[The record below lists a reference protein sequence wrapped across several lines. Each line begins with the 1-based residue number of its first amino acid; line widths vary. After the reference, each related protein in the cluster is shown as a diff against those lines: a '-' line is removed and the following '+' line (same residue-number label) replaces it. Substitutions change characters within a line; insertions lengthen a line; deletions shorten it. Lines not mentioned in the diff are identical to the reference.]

1 MRKVALVTDST
12 AYIPQ
17 PLVEQYGIRVAP
29 QVLIWDG
36 ETYLDGVDI
45 QPNEFFERLATSKT
59 LPTSS
64 QVSVKSFLE
73 IFRDLHANGY
83 DILAVLIS
91 SKLSGTISSA
101 EQAKA
106 MLPEARIEIV
116 DSYTVAMALGFVVLA
131 AARAAAEGAS
141 LETCR
146 EIAERTKERVGAV
159 LTVQTL
165 EFLHRGGRIG
175 GAARLVGTMLNIKPI
190 LEVRG
195 GRVEPLE
202 KARTRK
208 KALRRMIDIVV
219 ERVSDHDKIRVAALH
234 ANAEED
240 ARWVLEQIRA
250 RVPLEEALI
259 STVSPVIGVHVGP
272 GTVALTYSTDV

>member
-1 MRKVALVTDST
+1 MGKVALVTDST
-12 AYIPQ
+12 AYIPHE
-17 PLVEQYGIRVAP
+17 LVAQYAVRVAP

-45 QPNEFFERLATSKT
+45 QPQAFFQRLVTAKT

-64 QVSVKSFLE
+64 QVSVKSFYE
-73 IFRDLHANGY
+73 IFRELHENGH

-91 SKLSGTISSA
+91 SKLSGTIASA

-131 AARAAAEGAS
+131 AARAAAEGAT
-141 LETCR
+141 LEECR
-146 EIAERTKERVGAV
+146 ALAEEARGHVGAV
-159 LTVQTL
+159 LTVKTL

-195 GRVEPLE
+195 GRIEPLE
-202 KARTRK
+202 KTRTRK
-208 KALRRMIDIVV
+208 KALQRLVDIVA
-219 ERVSDHDKIRVAALH
+219 ERVKGHEQVRVAALH
-234 ANAEED
+234 ANAEPD
-240 ARWVLEQIRA
+240 ARWLLEQIGE
-250 RVPLEEALI
+250 RVSLQEALI
-259 STVSPVIGVHVGP
+259 SSVSPVIGVHVGP
-272 GTVALTYSTDV
+272 GTVALTYMTDF

>member
-1 MRKVALVTDST
+1 MGKVALVTDST

-17 PLVEQYGIRVAP
+17 ELVEQYDIRVAP

-45 QPNEFFERLATSKT
+45 QPQAFFQRLATAQT
-59 LPTSS
+59 LPTSA
-64 QVSVKSFLE
+64 QVSVQSFYE
-73 IFRDLHANGY
+73 IFRDLHESGH
-83 DILAVLIS
+83 DILAVLLS

-131 AARAAAEGAS
+131 AARAAAKGAT
-141 LETCR
+141 LEACR
-146 EIAERTKERVGAV
+146 ALAEEVKGHVGLV

-175 GAARLVGTMLNIKPI
+175 GAARLVGTVLNIKPI

-202 KARTRK
+202 NARTRK
-208 KALRRMIDIVV
+208 KALQRMADIVV
-219 ERVSDHDKIRVAALH
+219 ERVQGHEVVRVAALH
-234 ANAEED
+234 ANAEAD
-240 ARWVLEQIRA
+240 ARWLLEHIDKQVA
-250 RVPLEEALI
+250 LQEALI
-259 STVSPVIGVHVGP
+259 STVSPVIGTHVGP
-272 GTVALTYSTDV
+272 GTVGLAYSTDF

>member
-1 MRKVALVTDST
+1 MGKVALVTDST

-17 PLVEQYGIRVAP
+17 ELVEQYDIRVAP

-45 QPNEFFERLATSKT
+45 QPQAFFQRLATAQT
-59 LPTSS
+59 LPTSA
-64 QVSVKSFLE
+64 QVSVQSFYE
-73 IFRDLHANGY
+73 IFRDLHESGH
-83 DILAVLIS
+83 DILAVLLS

-131 AARAAAEGAS
+131 AARAAAKGAT
-141 LETCR
+141 LEACR
-146 EIAERTKERVGAV
+146 ALAEEVKGHVGLV

-175 GAARLVGTMLNIKPI
+175 GAARLVGTVLNIKPI

-202 KARTRK
+202 KTRTRK
-208 KALRRMIDIVV
+208 KALHRVVDIVAK
-219 ERVSDHDKIRVAALH
+219 RVQGHEQVRVAALH
-234 ANAEED
+234 ANAEAD
-240 ARWVLEQIRA
+240 ARWLLEHIDKQVA
-250 RVPLEEALI
+250 LQEALI
-259 STVSPVIGVHVGP
+259 STVSPVIGTHVGP
-272 GTVALTYSTDV
+272 GTVGLAYSTDF